1 MSKMWIHVAKLSIAT
16 LVVSLLSGCG
26 DSNPAEESSAT
37 EKATPSAG
45 GWPASLAQFRFHW
58 SAEPGIDITTGP
70 AMIVRAYLESYD
82 VAEMTSDPNNVYP
95 GFDRAT
101 PENQPRVGNYE
112 YQLIGIRPFSLPVP
126 EAGNKAAAAQF
137 GYEAFHFL
145 ELTPS
150 ANGFRAI
157 VCSGSYANF
166 VKSDT
171 REGQFVSVAADP
183 NTAQPRRPG
192 FTGVYAHQI
201 ELAKGD
207 PRVGSDAPPGPSVPQ
222 AGPEPA
228 PNNDVFGDWFITGAG
243 LSHWGPVNGPNP
255 LRPDLDDRCAR
266 AMPQGQAER
275 LQILTGFKDQPPA
288 HGEAVPGWPKNAS

>member
-1 MSKMWIHVAKLSIAT
+1 MV
-16 LVVSLLSGCG
+16 
-26 DSNPAEESSAT
+26 
-37 EKATPSAG
+37 
-45 GWPASLAQFRFHW
+45 
-58 SAEPGIDITTGP
+58 
-70 AMIVRAYLESYD
+70 VRAYLESYE
-82 VAEMTSDPNNVYP
+82 VAQMTSDPSNTYP

-112 YQLIGIRPFSLPVP
+112 YQLIAVRPFSLPTP
-126 EAGNKAAAAQF
+126 EADRNAAAQF

-145 ELTPS
+145 ELTPI

-166 VKSDT
+166 VESEAKQ
-171 REGQFVSVAADP
+171 GQFISVAADP
-183 NTAQPRRPG
+183 KTGEPRRPG
-192 FTGVYAHQI
+192 FTGVYAHQV

-207 PRVGSDAPPGPSVPQ
+207 PRVGGDAPPEPSVPQ

-228 PNNDVFGDWFITGAG
+228 PNADVFGDWFITGAG

-255 LRPDLDDRCAR
+255 LQPALDDRCAQ
-266 AMPQGQAER
+266 AMPQGEAER

-288 HGEAVPGWPKNAS
+288 HGEAIPGWPKDAN